1 MDRAEMPITNRGDPI
16 KIVRVASAMV
26 RAIIWVLLSRTLCL
40 ISEYLKP
47 CLFPCSWTLGMMKAF
62 WWGTGVVTTP
72 MEWHPLPGPAA
83 RTSCSP
89 TTAARCLSATL
100 SAGCTLLF
108 STPVRALLD
117 LSSSKMTLHF
127 KLFIYLFIRTLW
139 GKTNLLRKVQH
150 KIYIYNTIMATTQ
163 WLLWLEKEKG
173 KPFGSLH
180 LWPHKKC
187 S

>member
-26 RAIIWVLLSRTLCL
+26 RSNANMSAAFHYPVFNQS
-40 ISEYLKP
+40 SGYLKP
-47 CLFPCSWTLGMMKAF
+47 GLFPCSWTLGMMKVF

-72 MEWHPLPGPAA
+72 TEWRPLPGPAA

-117 LSSSKMTLHF
+117 LSSSKMTVHF

-139 GKTNLLRKVQH
+139 GKTMLLRKVQH
-150 KIYIYNTIMATTQ
+150 KLDVYITA
-163 WLLWLEKEKG
+163 
-173 KPFGSLH
+173 
-180 LWPHKKC
+180 
-187 S
+187 